1 MKPWLTRWRDELR
14 GNGHALALVA
24 ILGLAAMVRLIHLI
38 TTAHQD
44 PYFDDPAVDPAI
56 YLAWAKEI
64 VAGTPPK
71 NVFFLSPGYPY
82 FLAVLLAI
90 VGDDLFALRAFH
102 AFLGWCGVG
111 LVYLLGRR
119 AMSPRA
125 GLAAAGLAAVYAPLV
140 FYEQELLPAA
150 IQGPLSSLAC
160 LMFLWAGDKQRPW
173 IFGLCGLCL
182 GLASTARP
190 NLLVAC
196 AFVTAWFLWRL
207 LRHRSDKG
215 PVFQGL
221 CAFVLG
227 CALPIA
233 PATYHNLR
241 AGDAVLISAQ
251 GGHNFYIGNGPDA
264 TGRFVVPRLFSPDQ
278 ADDPKEQERIYKS
291 YAEHKH
297 KRELRPSEVSAFYY
311 ELTWEYI
318 VRQPHEWWKLMG
330 RKLLLLVN
338 DYEASSSRDFDSSRR
353 FSAILTLP
361 LLTAA
366 WLFPLALVGIGLA
379 AWRGPRLLPLLF
391 VLGAHLASALAFFTL
406 AHYRVPATPLLCVF
420 AALTVLTC
428 IEAVHTRHWKYALV
442 LVVFVGLSAGVVNLR
457 LDNPEA
463 SRFMVHYNLG
473 NRFRKQ
479 GNCHRASKE
488 YQESLR
494 LQPLYLPARN
504 NLALCLENM
513 PKKTREA
520 IDQWRL
526 VLDFAQERG
535 SDLYIERA
543 RRHLLLLEQA
553 DPSLETP
560 REDR

>member
-1 MKPWLTRWRDELR
+1 MT
-14 GNGHALALVA
+14 LVA
-24 ILGLAAMVRLIHLI
+24 ILGVAAMVRFVHLLS
-38 TTAHQD
+38 TARQD
-44 PYFDDPAVDPAI
+44 PYFHDPAVDPAF

-64 VAGTPPK
+64 VAGAPPK

-82 FLAVLLAI
+82 FLAALVAI
-90 VGDDLFALRAFH
+90 LGEDLFALRAFH

-119 AMSPRA
+119 ALGPRV
-125 GLAAAGLAAVYAPLV
+125 GLTAAGLAAVYAPLV

-150 IQGPLSSLAC
+150 IQGPLGALAC
-160 LMFLWAGDKQRPW
+160 LMFLWAEDRQRPW
-173 IFGLCGLCL
+173 IFGLCGLSL

-196 AFVTAWFLWRL
+196 GFVAAWFLWRL
-207 LRHRSDKG
+207 LRRHSDKR
-215 PVFQGL
+215 PALQGL
-221 CAFVLG
+221 GAFILG

-233 PATYHNLR
+233 PVTYHNLR

-278 ADDPKEQERIYKS
+278 ADDPKEQERVYKS
-291 YAEHKH
+291 HAEHKR
-297 KRELRPSEVSAFYY
+297 KQELRPSEVSAFYY
-311 ELTWEYI
+311 DLTWEHI
-318 VRQPHEWWKLMG
+318 AQQSKKWGKLMG
-330 RKLLLLVN
+330 RKLLLFVN
-338 DYEASSSRDFDSSRR
+338 NYEASSSRDFDSSRR
-353 FSAILTLP
+353 FSAVLVLP
-361 LLTAA
+361 LLTAS
-366 WLFPLALVGIGLA
+366 WLFPLALVGLGLA
-379 AWRGPRLLPLLF
+379 AWRGPRLLPLLL
-391 VLGAHLASALAFFTL
+391 VLGAHFVSALLFFTV
-406 AHYRVPATPLLCVF
+406 AHYRVPAIPLLCVV
-420 AALTVLTC
+420 AALTVDTC
-428 IEAVHTRHWKYALV
+428 IEAVRGRRWKSALAII
-442 LVVFVGLSAGVVNLR
+442 VFVGLAAPLVNLK
-457 LDNPEA
+457 LDDSEA
-463 SRFMVHYNLG
+463 SRFMMHYNLG

-479 GNCHRASKE
+479 GHLERASME

-513 PKKTREA
+513 PQKNREA

-526 VLDFAQERG
+526 VLQSAQERG
-535 SDLYIERA
+535 SALYIERA

-553 DPSLETP
+553 PPPLETP